1 MGKKIAIIGTASN
14 LVDAPYGDESWEIW
28 GLNGAYQS
36 VPRWDRWF
44 DMHELSILKKY
55 HLPEYFDF
63 LAAAGDKLMMNK
75 KYDEFPNAKV
85 FPAPELVKKYG
96 RYFTNTVAWLIA
108 LAIEE
113 QPEEIGI
120 WGVNMASDTEY
131 GSQRPSC
138 EYFMGLARGMG
149 IKVTVPND
157 SEMLKCSWLYGIEG
171 IPPFIAKLPDKKRE
185 IQGNQNE
192 VFNQID
198 SYQGRINYINGY
210 VAGADEVVVYLKE
223 KFPQIMEDA
232 AKYLSDKNQS
242 LKNESDA
249 IQTKV
254 KELLSQ
260 KHYLDGAM
268 ALLQYF
274 NLNWGR

>member
-1 MGKKIAIIGTASN
+1 MVKKIAIIGTASN
-14 LVDAPYGDESWEIW
+14 LVDAPYSDESWEIW

-36 VPRWDRWF
+36 VPRYTRWF
-44 DMHELSILKKY
+44 DMHDLSILKKY

-63 LAAAGDKLMMNK
+63 LRATGDKLMMNK
-75 KYDEFPNAKV
+75 KYDELPEAKV
-85 FPAPELVKKYG
+85 FPAVELVKKYG

-108 LAIEE
+108 LAMEE
-113 QPEEIGI
+113 GADEIGI

-138 EYFMGLARGMG
+138 EYFIGLARGRG
-149 IKVTVPND
+149 IKVTVPDD

-171 IPPFIAKLPDKKRE
+171 VPAIIAKLPDKKRE
-185 IQGNQNE
+185 IQGNQSE
-192 VFNQID
+192 IFNQID
-198 SYQGRINYINGY
+198 NLQGRVNYINGY
-210 VAGADEVVVYLKE
+210 VEGADSMVIALKDKHPE
-223 KFPQIMEDA
+223 ILEDA
-232 AKYLSDKNQS
+232 AKYLSEKQES
-242 LKNESDA
+242 LKKESDA
-249 IQTKV
+249 IQSKV